1 MEDNNIMT
9 SPQGDSLPPDNIAV
23 VSEEDSAKAL
33 NGEA

>member
-1 MEDNNIMT
+1 MDDIMS
-9 SPQGDSLPPDNIAV
+9 SPQGDSLPPDSIPV